1 MTTPTNSTD
10 DAELLRLGREMDPL
24 WDAEKAI
31 AELDE
36 TPETA
41 ADFRAARDLTCP
53 IVEKI
58 AAIPATTLKGLHVKA
73 KAVAWIESDDYKPRA
88 VENFEH
94 ALRHEVI
101 AGVLALV
108 DMG

>member
-1 MTTPTNSTD
+1 MTDGHSTTD

-36 TPETA
+36 TPETDA
-41 ADFRAARDLTCP
+41 RFRNARDLTCP

-73 KAVAWIESDDYKPRA
+73 KAVAWIEFDDYEPRP
-88 VENFEH
+88 VENFEYS
-94 ALRHEVI
+94 LRQEVI
-101 AGVLALV
+101 HGVLALV
-108 DMG
+108 NMD

>member
-1 MTTPTNSTD
+1 MTERNSTTD

-36 TPETA
+36 TPETDA
-41 ADFRAARDLTCP
+41 RFRNARDLTCP

-58 AAIPATTLKGLHVKA
+58 AAIPANTLKGLHVKA
-73 KAVAWIESDDYKPRA
+73 KAVAWIESDDYEPRP
-88 VENFEH
+88 VENFEYS
-94 ALRHEVI
+94 LRQ
-101 AGVLALV
+101 
-108 DMG
+108 

>member
-1 MTTPTNSTD
+1 MTERNSTTD
-10 DAELLRLGREMDPL
+10 DAELLRQGREMDPL

-36 TPETA
+36 TPETDA
-41 ADFRAARDLTCP
+41 RFRNARDLTCP

-73 KAVAWIESDDYKPRA
+73 KAVAWVESDDYEPRA
-88 VENFEH
+88 IENFEH
-94 ALRHEVI
+94 ALRQEVV

-108 DMG
+108 TLD